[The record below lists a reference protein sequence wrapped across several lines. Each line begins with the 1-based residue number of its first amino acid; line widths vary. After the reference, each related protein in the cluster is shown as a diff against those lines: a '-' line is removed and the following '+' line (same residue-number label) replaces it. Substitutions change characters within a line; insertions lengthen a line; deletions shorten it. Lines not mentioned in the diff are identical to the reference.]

1 MNICVFA
8 CKEGFIASSEE
19 YGDEKHTK
27 KHMCLLTWDS
37 STGAVSTL
45 EAGCRW
51 ADGVPEYSIP
61 ERNNKKITGKVTED
75 QCKAACEGE
84 TDFTC
89 RSIDYAEGLC
99 YLSEDDT
106 YTAKITRGN
115 VQFTYFE
122 IVCEKDPRNKDE
134 CPFVKIPGT
143 YLPGRNLFFMK
154 NVSPEDCIARCKSET
169 TFHCRTIDYHRANR
183 NCNLAIADR
192 NDVVL
197 TVHAGLDHYERTCD
211 RAVSTLEAGCRWA
224 DGVPE
229 YSIPERNNKKIT
241 GKVTEDQCKAA
252 CEGETDFTCRSI
264 DYAEGLCYLS
274 EDDTYTAKITRGN
287 VQFTYFEIV
296 CEKDPRNKDECPF
309 VKIPG
314 TYLPGRNL
322 FFMKNVSPEDCIA
335 RCKSETTFHC
345 RTIDYHRANRNCNLA
360 IADRNDVV
368 LTVHAGLDHYERTC
382 DRKIF

>member
-1 MNICVFA
+1 ML
-8 CKEGFIASSEE
+8 
-19 YGDEKHTK
+19 TTL
-27 KHMCLLTWDS
+27 LLTTFLS
-37 STGAVSTL
+37 LGAVSAL

-84 TDFTC
+84 TDFT
-89 RSIDYAEGLC
+89 Y
-99 YLSEDDT
+99 
-106 YTAKITRGN
+106 
-115 VQFTYFE
+115 
-122 IVCEKDPRNKDE
+122 
-134 CPFVKIPGT
+134 
-143 YLPGRNLFFMK
+143 
-154 NVSPEDCIARCKSET
+154 
-169 TFHCRTIDYHRANR
+169 
-183 NCNLAIADR
+183 
-192 NDVVL
+192 
-197 TVHAGLDHYERTCD
+197 
-211 RAVSTLEAGCRWA
+211 
-224 DGVPE
+224 
-229 YSIPERNNKKIT
+229 
-241 GKVTEDQCKAA
+241 
-252 CEGETDFTCRSI
+252 
-264 DYAEGLCYLS
+264 
-274 EDDTYTAKITRGN
+274 
-287 VQFTYFEIV
+287 
-296 CEKDPRNKDECPF
+296 PRNKDECPF